1 MASRAPINA
10 ASDPRPFRAEDLQR
24 LLEVAESPCV
34 SIYLSTH
41 RRFPEWKQDPVRYRA
56 LLAHAEAEVAKRSPG
71 REPDGVL
78 DLARRLLDG
87 PHWEYALD
95 GLGIFCSTSFSVAYR
110 LPTPVPDSVVVS
122 DSFHTKPL
130 FRFIRGNVRY
140 YVLALSQNAVSLY
153 EGSSFGASAMDLAGL
168 PTDLTDALGA
178 SELDEHERGVVV
190 HGGGAAGRSF
200 HGRGPGK
207 EERKEDLL
215 KYFRAIDKALHAY
228 LKNERAPLL
237 LAAVHYYLPMY
248 REANTYPHLLE
259 KGLDGNYERVN
270 GEKIHAD
277 AWPIVSH
284 AFERQAVEWVDRYR
298 SLEGK
303 GLALDRLEAVALAT
317 VEGRVRCLLAAEDAK
332 LSGRFDRATGSVA
345 RREPTDPDDGDLID
359 DISEEAWKRGAEIL
373 VLRRDM
379 LPTSSPIAAVLRF

>member
-10 ASDPRPFRAEDLQR
+10 ASEPRPFRVEDLQR
-24 LLEVAESPCV
+24 LLAVAESPCV

-56 LLAHAEAEVAKRSPG
+56 LLAHAESELAKRSAG
-71 REPDGVL
+71 REPDGIL
-78 DLARRLLDG
+78 DPARRLLEG
-87 PHWEYALD
+87 SHWEYALD
-95 GLGIFCSTSFSVAYR
+95 GLGIFCSSSFSAAYR
-110 LPTPVPDSVVVS
+110 LPTPVPDAVVVS

-153 EGSSFGASAMDLAGL
+153 EGSSFGAAPIDLAGL
-168 PTDLTDALGA
+168 PTDLTDALGV
-178 SELDEHERGVVV
+178 SELDEHERSVVV
-190 HGGGAAGRSF
+190 HGGPAGGRSF

-215 KYFRAIDKALHAY
+215 KYFRVIDKALHAY

-237 LAAVHYYLPMY
+237 LAAVSYYPPIY

-259 KGLDGNYERVN
+259 KGLEGNFEREN
-270 GEKIHAD
+270 GDKIHAE
-277 AWPIVSH
+277 AWPIVSQ
-284 AFERQAVEWVDRYR
+284 AFERQAAEWVDRYR
-298 SLEGK
+298 SLESK

-317 VEGRVRCLLAAEDAK
+317 VEGRVRCVLAAEDAK
-332 LSGRFDRATGSVA
+332 LSGRFDRANGSVA
-345 RREPTDPDDGDLID
+345 RRQPTDPDDGDLID

-373 VLRRDM
+373 VLPRGM